1 VRNGN
6 RFERARRHALI
17 AGSVFA
23 AAAVG
28 LVGTALADQP
38 ALPTSCKNPTIS
50 GRVYVDTNANGL
62 FDTGEAPIGSSALE
76 LRNAAGS
83 VVGTTVSAPDG
94 TYAFVTDETKPN
106 QTGPNAASTNFG
118 GGFAF
123 RFGRGNPVTG
133 TIPQFDVNPGCLTK
147 VDIIRSGSITN
158 QVSTE
163 NLTSAARTL
172 TAKVT
177 GRVLSISGPGLASG
191 ALPAAPEW
199 SGSAELAA
207 SDGTTGSGSDF
218 KNFGDQTAVI
228 AEAVASTTSA
238 TDLVAYTGSGQVTF
252 SAEVDSASQITGGP
266 DHTDIVRTGANALV
280 RVVYT
285 YIPPLSPGLYT
296 VVQKVQPNGYLDARD
311 TAGNVTPIPGSDKT
325 DVIPVTL
332 AAGGTSPS
340 NNFGET
346 QFLDLKITKD
356 DGLTQVVAGRT
367 TTYKIVA
374 TNLGPTDAKG
384 ARVTDTLPAQIVAG
398 ATKWT
403 CVASTGAKCPASGV
417 GNIDVLVDIPVNGN
431 VTFSL
436 VAKIADGV
444 SGPFTNPA
452 SVTPP
457 IGAVDPTPENN
468 NATDTDTVLTATIAG
483 GPDGTAK
490 LRIVK
495 TAPQR
500 AVAGQV
506 IRYKIRV
513 RNTGVGVARSVTL
526 RDPLPPGLTLVSR
539 QQLSVNRS
547 AKARQKEG
555 VVSLPLGDIEGGS
568 FRDVVIDARIA
579 RNRTGSIRN
588 VACADGI
595 NASRVCDP
603 ADTLIRATPKP
614 ITPAVTG

>member
-1 VRNGN
+1 MV
-6 RFERARRHALI
+6 
-17 AGSVFA
+17 
-23 AAAVG
+23 AVG
-28 LVGTALADQP
+28 LVGNAVADQP
-38 ALPTSCKNPTIS
+38 TLPASCKNPTIS
-50 GRVYVDTNANGL
+50 GRVYVDVNGNGL
-62 FDTGEAPIGSSALE
+62 FDTGEGPIGSSQLE

-106 QTGPNAASTNFG
+106 QTPPTAASTNFG

-133 TIPQFDVNPGCLTK
+133 TVPQFDVNPGCLTK
-147 VDIIRSGSITN
+147 VDIFRSGSITN

-163 NLTSAARTL
+163 NLTSASRTL

-177 GRVLSISGPGLASG
+177 GRVLSIAGPGLTSG
-191 ALPAAPEW
+191 QLPAAPDW
-199 SGSAELAA
+199 TGSADLAA
-207 SDGTTGSGSDF
+207 SDGTSGSGPDF
-218 KNFGDQTAVI
+218 KNFGDQTAVVP
-228 AEAVASTTSA
+228 EAVASTSTA
-238 TDLVAYTGSGQVTF
+238 TDLVAYTGTGQVTF
-252 SAEVDSASQITGGP
+252 SAGVDSASQITGGP
-266 DHTDIVRTGANALV
+266 DHDDIVRTGANALV

-285 YIPPLSPGLYT
+285 YIPQLSPGQYT
-296 VVQKVQPNGYLDARD
+296 IVQKVQPNGYLDARD
-311 TAGNVTPIPGSDKT
+311 TAGNVTPIAGSDKT

-332 AAGGTSPS
+332 AANGTSPN

-403 CVASTGAKCPASGV
+403 CVASTGAKCPAAGV
-417 GNIDVLVDIPVNGN
+417 GNIDALVDIPVNGT

-436 VAKIADGV
+436 IAKIADST
-444 SGPFTNPA
+444 SGPFTNPVT
-452 SVTPP
+452 VTPP
-457 IGAVDPTPENN
+457 SGAVDPTPENN
-468 NATDTDTVLTATIAG
+468 SASDTDTVLTANIAG
-483 GPDGTAK
+483 GPDGSAT

-513 RNTGVGVARSVTL
+513 RNVGAGTARSVTL

-547 AKARQKEG
+547 AKARQHEG
-555 VVSLPLGDIEGGS
+555 VVSLPIGDIEGGS

-579 RNRTGSIRN
+579 RNRSGSIRN
-588 VACADGI
+588 VACADAV

-603 ADTLIRATPKP
+603 ADTVIRATPKP
-614 ITPAVTG
+614 VTPAVTG